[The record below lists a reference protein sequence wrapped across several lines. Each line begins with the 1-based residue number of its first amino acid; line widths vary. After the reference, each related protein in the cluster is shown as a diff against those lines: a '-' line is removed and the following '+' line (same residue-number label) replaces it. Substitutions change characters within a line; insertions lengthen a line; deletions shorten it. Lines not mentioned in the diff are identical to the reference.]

1 MKYDQISEAYID
13 LLEAAKWRQGYAA
26 SGHPAGFKHK
36 NGDVGPVGGSFSL
49 ERGAYDDDDKK
60 VPVNKYR
67 EQDDPLQSRA
77 DKKLDMSTKGLK
89 LTKKNAQKN
98 LKNAIIQSKGKHGP
112 VNKLPES
119 VQYLLNLDEAALDE
133 LISYLDFEEE

>member
-13 LLEAAKWRQGYAA
+13 LLEAAKWRQGYSA

-36 NGDVGPVGGSFSL
+36 SGEIGPVGGTFTN
-49 ERGAYDDDDKK
+49 EPAGYDGETKK
-60 VPVNKYR
+60 TPVNKYR

-77 DKKLDMSTKGLK
+77 DKKLDMSTKGVK

-133 LISYLDFEEE
+133 LISYLDFDEE